1 MATLTIR
8 RLAIIVI
15 IAFSVFLRIHWL
27 YDNEA
32 ARSGDEI
39 PYDLLAKRISTGQ
52 GFTLE
57 TGEPT
62 AWRTP
67 GFPLILGLIYRITGD
82 DPSRTRAILAMLT
95 ALGSLTVFWFCL
107 ALTKDNSIALLSAL
121 GWESIL
127 MTNKLAGALMGESS
141 AALIFVCGL
150 ILVVASSR
158 RDSIIL
164 AGAAGLLLGFAVMI
178 RAYLIFVPLGPFI
191 WLLLEKKRR
200 FAAVFLLSFSVVTGG
215 WMTRNLAIL
224 GEFTLSTQ
232 GPQEM
237 WCGNNAWARGSWPG
251 EWMKEDSE
259 QRKYLRARYP
269 EYDGAGEVGKSR
281 IYVREAIHQLTHYPA
296 HILWLAPRKIAIFF
310 SPFPFWVNDWVY
322 LALAPFSLIGV
333 IHLWR
338 LQAMRRVLWL
348 MAAPIVGVM
357 IVCLLTFGDPR
368 FRHPVDPLIAI
379 LASVGIVYLTRRAV
393 SMAPGQGTPL
403 KWRRRRLSET
413 GTPEPRSGTQSKVAD
428 VRQA

>member
-1 MATLTIR
+1 MR
-8 RLAIIVI
+8 RPTNKHLAIIVI
-15 IAFSVFLRIHWL
+15 IAFSIFMRAHWL
-27 YDNEA
+27 FDNDMA
-32 ARSGDEI
+32 VTGDEI
-39 PYDLLAKRISTGQ
+39 PYNSLAKRILTGH

-67 GFPLILGLIYRITGD
+67 GFPLILGMIYGVTGD
-82 DPSRTRAILAMLT
+82 DHSRARAILAMLT
-95 ALGSLTVFWFCL
+95 ALTSLGVFWLGL
-107 ALTKDNSIALLSAL
+107 ALTKDTSVALLSAL
-121 GWESIL
+121 GWESLL
-127 MTNKLAGALMGESS
+127 MTNKLAGTLMGESP

-164 AGAAGLLLGFAVMI
+164 SGAAGLLFGFAVMI
-178 RAYLIFVPLGPFI
+178 RAYLIFAPLGPFI

-200 FAAVFLLSFSVVTGG
+200 FAAVFLLSFSIVIGG
-215 WMTRNLAIL
+215 WMTRNLANL

-269 EYDGAGEVGKSR
+269 EYDGAGEVAKSR
-281 IYVREAIHQLTHYPA
+281 IYLGETIHQLTHYPA
-296 HILWLAPRKIAIFF
+296 HILWLAPRKVAIFF
-310 SPFPFWVNDWVY
+310 SPFSFWAKDWVY

-333 IHLWR
+333 VHLWR
-338 LQAMRRVLWL
+338 LQTARRALWL
-348 MAAPIVGVM
+348 LAAPIVGVM

-368 FRHPVDPLIAI
+368 FRHPVDPMIAI
-379 LASVGIVYLTRRAV
+379 LAGVGIVYLTRRAV
-393 SMAPGQGTPL
+393 SIYERG
-403 KWRRRRLSET
+403 
-413 GTPEPRSGTQSKVAD
+413 RSSSFRSQTEKCQTEK
-428 VRQA
+428 

>member
-27 YDNEA
+27 SDNEA

-39 PYDLLAKRISTGQ
+39 PYDLLAKRILTGQ

-164 AGAAGLLLGFAVMI
+164 AGAAGLLFGFAVMI
-178 RAYLIFVPLGPFI
+178 RAYLILVPLGPLI

-200 FAAVFLLSFSVVTGG
+200 FAAVFILSFSVVIGG
-215 WMTRNLAIL
+215 WMMRNLASL
-224 GEFTLSTQ
+224 GEFTLSTE
-232 GPQEM
+232 GPEVV
-237 WCGNNAWARGSWPG
+237 WLGNNAWARGSWPG

-259 QRKYLRARYP
+259 QRNYLRARYP

-281 IYVREAIHQLTHYPA
+281 IYIREAILQLTHYPA

-310 SPFPFWVNDWVY
+310 SPFSFWADDWVY

-333 IHLWR
+333 VQLWR
-338 LQAMRRVLWL
+338 LRAMRSVLWL
-348 MAAPIVGVM
+348 LVAPIAGVM

-368 FRHPVDPLIAI
+368 FRHPVDPMIAI
-379 LASVGIVYLTRRAV
+379 LAGVGIVYMARQTGSTYRLLSRR
-393 SMAPGQGTPL
+393 SHSREPQEQG
-403 KWRRRRLSET
+403 
-413 GTPEPRSGTQSKVAD
+413 
-428 VRQA
+428 

>member
-1 MATLTIR
+1 MSSSTNK
-8 RLAIIVI
+8 RLAIIFI
-15 IAFSVFLRIHWL
+15 IAFSVCLRVHWL
-27 YDNEA
+27 VDNDA
-32 ARSGDEI
+32 MLTGDEI
-39 PYDLLAKRISTGQ
+39 SYDSLANRILTGQ

-67 GFPLILGLIYRITGD
+67 GFPLLLGLIYRMTGED
-82 DPSRTRAILAMLT
+82 RDRARAILALLT
-95 ALGSLTVFWFCL
+95 GLTSLGVFWLCL
-107 ALTKDNSIALLSAL
+107 ALTKDTSIALLS
-121 GWESIL
+121 GMVWESLLI
-127 MTNKLAGALMGESS
+127 TNGLAGQLIGESS

-164 AGAAGLLLGFAVMI
+164 AGAAGLLVGFAVLI

-200 FAAVFLLSFSVVTGG
+200 FAAVFLLSFSIVVGG
-215 WMTRNLAIL
+215 WMTRNLASL
-224 GEFTLSTQ
+224 GAFTLSTE
-232 GPQEM
+232 GPEVV

-269 EYDGAGEVGKSR
+269 EYDGAGEVAKSR
-281 IYVREAIHQLTHYPA
+281 IYVRETIHQLTHDPA

-310 SPFPFWVNDWVY
+310 SPFSFWANDWVY

-333 IHLWR
+333 VQLWR
-338 LQAMRRVLWL
+338 LQAMRSVLWL
-348 MAAPIVGVM
+348 VVAPIIGVM

-368 FRHPVDPLIAI
+368 FRHPVDPMIAV

-393 SMAPGQGTPL
+393 AIYQHGLLASF
-403 KWRRRRLSET
+403 
-413 GTPEPRSGTQSKVAD
+413 RSSDRKM
-428 VRQA
+428 